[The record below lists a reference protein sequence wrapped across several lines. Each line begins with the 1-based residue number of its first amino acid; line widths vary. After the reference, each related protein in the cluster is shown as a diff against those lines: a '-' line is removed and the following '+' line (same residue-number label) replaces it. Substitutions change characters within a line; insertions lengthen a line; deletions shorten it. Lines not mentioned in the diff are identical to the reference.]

1 MTRINATDG
10 QRFAWIVSSL
20 LFLLLVLQSSSSSSS
35 SSSSP
40 TRILLPV
47 YSLQNNQ
54 FDAFTLSSTFAM
66 SSYSFWSSFRQKC
79 TVTTTLLS
87 ARLYSS
93 MIGIPRYFSP
103 SFAYS
108 GVLILG
114 TNPRVLARLLFLPIL
129 RGPTV
134 GTHDTHRGLKNGTN
148 KKIVANSIIVGNTN
162 SMNRSR
168 IPSLV
173 ADDAY
178 QLKFEFSVQSLTRR
192 YTTRWHSGLR
202 KTIILVLFDPMRQ

>member
-1 MTRINATDG
+1 MYGNDNTAICS
-10 QRFAWIVSSL
+10 FI
-20 LFLLLVLQSSSSSSS
+20 LFDDWYSKVLFSFFCFFWGLDS
-35 SSSSP
+35 
-40 TRILLPV
+40 R
-47 YSLQNNQ
+47 NE
-54 FDAFTLSSTFAM
+54 
-66 SSYSFWSSFRQKC
+66 SSYFG
-79 TVTTTLLS
+79 
-87 ARLYSS
+87 A
-93 MIGIPRYFSP
+93 
-103 SFAYS
+103 
-108 GVLILG
+108 
-114 TNPRVLARLLFLPIL
+114 LLFLPIL

-178 QLKFEFSVQSLTRR
+178 QLKFKFSEQSLTRR